1 MRFTRKKQE
10 LMEADLTPMIDMTFQ
25 LIAFF
30 MIVINFSDVDR
41 AEEIEL
47 PTSEIAKPLE
57 EIDKYKII
65 LNLDQDGSVIFDG
78 QRVEKIEFLNS
89 ILRREIVAAQR
100 LNVASPA
107 EISVIIRGH
116 QDTESGMV
124 QQLIAKCQEHE
135 LETFRLRVKENR

>member
-1 MRFTRKKQE
+1 
-10 LMEADLTPMIDMTFQ
+10 MEADLTPMIDMTFQ